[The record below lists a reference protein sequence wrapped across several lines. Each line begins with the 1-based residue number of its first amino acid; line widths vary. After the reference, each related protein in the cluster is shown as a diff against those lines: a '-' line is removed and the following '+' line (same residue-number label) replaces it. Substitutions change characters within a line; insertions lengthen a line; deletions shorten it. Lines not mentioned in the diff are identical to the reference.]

1 MSTKKIC
8 TQCGAEYGPEQK
20 FCPNDGSLLRA
31 DSSHDPLIGQVVA
44 DRYHVTA
51 LIGEGGM
58 GRVYVAEHVRMGRKS
73 ALKVMSPALA
83 ATADAIT
90 RFNREAANASRIN
103 HPNVAAIYDFGE
115 TPEGLLYLAM
125 EFVEGETLHA
135 LIHRTGPLPIAR
147 AARITKGA
155 ADALHAAHHLG
166 IIHRDLK
173 PDNIMLARQL
183 DGADWVKVVDFGI
196 AKAVAAQGQGGGS
209 GGQTV
214 TTAGVSLGTPE
225 YMSPEQLAGEAL
237 DHHTDI
243 YSLGLVLFNMLTG
256 ELPYPKLTSKETLVR
271 RLTSLPATL
280 AEVRPDVAWPAAVQ
294 AVLTRALDPEPKRR
308 YASVDELGRDIVAAA
323 AGLADDDLDRTV
335 RVSAL
340 DRQAPALAATAMKR
354 PAAPAGGAGRGGTR
368 PLAAPPPKPASRGI
382 WLAAAAVLVLGGGYT
397 AWNAAH
403 RPTEAHPTPS
413 VAADTTRDTVRRAAD
428 SNAAPA
434 PGGAVANA
442 APQTSVVHADTAR
455 PRVVSPR
462 RAPSLAVASQPS
474 RTSATPPQTAPD
486 PNAAA
491 AVGDPSNQDG
501 IRKAVAEIRG
511 HMENAG
517 REIAGGRANAANMEI
532 RQAQAEI
539 RTLRDLMPG
548 DRMPLAVDRQLKQA
562 GRQALTAC
570 FNAAAEDMGGQQR
583 CREFEQRMARGA
595 RGRGASNRRF

>member
-20 FCPNDGSLLRA
+20 FCPNDGSPLRA
-31 DSSHDPLIGQVVA
+31 ESSHDPLIGQVVA

-83 ATADAIT
+83 STADAIT

-183 DGADWVKVVDFGI
+183 DGTDWVKVVDFGI
-196 AKAVAAQGQGGGS
+196 AKAVAAQGQGGRS

-225 YMSPEQLAGEAL
+225 YMSPEQLAGETL

-280 AEVRPDVAWPAAVQ
+280 AEVRPDVVWPAAVQ
-294 AVLTRALDPEPKRR
+294 AVLTRALDPEPTRR
-308 YASVDELGRDIVAAA
+308 YASVDELGREIVAAA
-323 AGLADDDLDRTV
+323 AGVADEDPDRTV

-340 DRQAPALAATAMKR
+340 DRQVPALAATAMKR
-354 PAAPAGGAGRGGTR
+354 PVAPPGPAGRGGTR
-368 PLAAPPPKPASRGI
+368 SLAAPPPKPASRGVWI
-382 WLAAAAVLVLGGGYT
+382 AAAVVLVIGGGYT
-397 AWNAAH
+397 AWNAAQRRAEA
-403 RPTEAHPTPS
+403 RPAAPI
-413 VAADTTRDTVRRAAD
+413 AADSTRDTVRRAAD
-428 SNAAPA
+428 STAAPA
-434 PGGAVANA
+434 PGGAVAKA
-442 APQTSVVHADTAR
+442 VPQAPVVRADTAR
-455 PRVVSPR
+455 PRVV
-462 RAPSLAVASQPS
+462 APQPS
-474 RTSATPPQTAPD
+474 GTPATAPD

-491 AVGDPSNQDG
+491 AVGDPSNQNG

-511 HMENAG
+511 HMDKAG
-517 REIAGGRANAANMEI
+517 REIAGGRTGAANIEI

-539 RTLRDLMPG
+539 RTLRDLMPA
-548 DRMPLAVDRQLKQA
+548 DRMPLALDRQLKQA
-562 GRQALTAC
+562 GRQALSAC
-570 FNAAAEDMGGQQR
+570 FTAAAEDLGGQQR
-583 CREFEQRMARGA
+583 CREFAQRAARGA
-595 RGRGASNRRF
+595 RGRGASNSRF